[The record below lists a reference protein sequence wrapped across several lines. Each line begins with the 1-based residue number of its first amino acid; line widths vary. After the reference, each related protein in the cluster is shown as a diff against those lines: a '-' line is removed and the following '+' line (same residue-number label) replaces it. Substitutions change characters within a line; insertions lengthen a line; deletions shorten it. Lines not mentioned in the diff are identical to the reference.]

1 MKAIKIVFLVASS
14 LRWYTAQAVH
24 FSSTLMLCELN
35 RRTLYPRLAGIVF
48 DLASIT
54 EAGKVVKRTRLCVCG
69 VGGERCREKHGHFS
83 LLQPIFVFLVDEH
96 NRNPGITVDST
107 EKHVHNSLM
116 CHPRAP

>member
-14 LRWYTAQAVH
+14 LRWYTAQVVH

-54 EAGKVVKRTRLCVCG
+54 EAGKVVKRTRLCVC
-69 VGGERCREKHGHFS
+69 VEWGEKDAEKNMGTS
-83 LLQPIFVFLVDEH
+83 LCYSLFLFF
-96 NRNPGITVDST
+96 
-107 EKHVHNSLM
+107 L
-116 CHPRAP
+116 

>member
-14 LRWYTAQAVH
+14 LRWYTAQVVH

-54 EAGKVVKRTRLCVCG
+54 EAGKVVKRTRLCVC
-69 VGGERCREKHGHFS
+69 VWSGGRKMQRKTWALLSATAYFCFSCR
-83 LLQPIFVFLVDEH
+83 
-96 NRNPGITVDST
+96 
-107 EKHVHNSLM
+107 
-116 CHPRAP
+116 RAQ